1 MPDDT
6 AQQNQ
11 QEVSVETALGK
22 FKARGSDFI
31 ATATLVVSVCGFT
44 IGWFLWESHRM
55 EAKENGSQMVAVF
68 KEFTSAQKEGVKEQ
82 RVLNCLI
89 STDQKD
95 RRRAYEECERIAR

>member
-1 MPDDT
+1 MPEDPQT
-6 AQQNQ
+6 

-31 ATATLVVSVCGFT
+31 ASATLIVSICGFT
-44 IGWFLWESHRM
+44 IGWFLWDSHRM
-55 EAKENGSQMVAVF
+55 EAKENGASMVVAL
-68 KEFTSAQKEGVKEQ
+68 KEFTQSQKESVKEQ

-95 RRRAYEECERIAR
+95 RRRAYDECERIAR

>member
-1 MPDDT
+1 MPDDPQT
-6 AQQNQ
+6 

-31 ATATLVVSVCGFT
+31 ASATLIVSICGFT
-44 IGWFLWESHRM
+44 IGWFLWDSHRM
-55 EAKENGSQMVAVF
+55 EAKENGGAMVAAL
-68 KEFTSAQKEGVKEQ
+68 KEFTLSQKESVKEQ

-95 RRRAYEECERIAR
+95 RRRAFDECERIAR